1 MQTNSLAALRK
12 RPEHEESATQTLDT
26 LPMGSSGRLVTVNG
40 DHGTRRRLME
50 MGLCN
55 GVTIEAVR
63 KAPLGDP
70 IEYRVRGYFIS
81 LRADQA
87 RCVQISLAS

>member
-1 MQTNSLAALRK
+1 
-12 RPEHEESATQTLDT
+12 
-26 LPMGSSGRLVTVNG
+26 MGSSGRLACVTG

-70 IEYRVRGYFIS
+70 IEFRVRGYFIS